1 MILKKS
7 KLEFRKKTWLA
18 SIVILKKSKLEF
30 RKKTWLALGALHTQV
45 GKLGCES
52 HSVFLYKAELQGIL
66 YCWSRV
72 SVGHI
77 SNSKA
82 PKCVCARACTHAFAV
97 TEKSLKILY
106 TSHLWTK
113 SGVAQF
119 IQDMLSAMGWSGSVS
134 WLLYQRQPLWSH
146 WRLDTWPGSSGMA
159 NPLMAVNLASLL
171 KAPTSGLPC
180 WSSG

>member
-52 HSVFLYKAELQGIL
+52 HSVFLYKAELQGVL
-66 YCWSRV
+66 YCWARV

-97 TEKSLKILY
+97 TKIPQDFVHEPSVDQVWGCPVHSRHAISDGVVWFSELTSLSKA
-106 TSHLWTK
+106 TSL
-113 SGVAQF
+113 V
-119 IQDMLSAMGWSGSVS
+119 
-134 WLLYQRQPLWSH
+134 PLE
-146 WRLDTWPGSSGMA
+146 TGYMA
-159 NPLMAVNLASLL
+159 R
-171 KAPTSGLPC
+171 
-180 WSSG
+180 